1 MIYEEYE
8 AIRKKISKKEEKLFK
23 LMEKRDN
30 LFAMTQP
37 KSSQFD
43 DEIVDGKNPVNT
55 IEEFVMK
62 DEEQQLSVRIDQLNH
77 LLDDWYQALKRKKE
91 ELKLSKNTY
100 DRIYYYRFIEKL
112 SIEKIAKMIFMSRSR
127 TYDYYDNICQR
138 LKK

>member
-8 AIRKKISKKEEKLFK
+8 AIRKRISKKEEKLFK

-77 LLDDWYQALKRKKE
+77 LLDDWYQALKRKRE

>member
-23 LMEKRDN
+23 LMEKRDS

-43 DEIVDGKNPVNT
+43 DETVDGKNPVNT

-77 LLDDWYQALKRKKE
+77 LLDDWYQALKRKRE
-91 ELKLSKNTY
+91 ELELSKNIY
-100 DRIYYYRFIEKL
+100 DRIYCYRFIEKL
-112 SIEKIAKMIFMSRSR
+112 SIEKIAKIIYMSRSR